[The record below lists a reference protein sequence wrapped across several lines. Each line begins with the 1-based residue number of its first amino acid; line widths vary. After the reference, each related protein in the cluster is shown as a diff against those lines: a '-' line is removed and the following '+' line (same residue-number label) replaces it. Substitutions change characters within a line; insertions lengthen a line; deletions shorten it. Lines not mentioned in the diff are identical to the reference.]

1 MAQKKGSKKLYRSR
15 KNRIIAGVCGGLGEY
30 LSVDPIVVRIVFVL
44 LLFFDGLGLILYLV
58 LLVVVPLKPGADIEV
73 NREEKVEELL
83 HGVRD
88 RARALAKEFKYT
100 KNKKK

>member
-1 MAQKKGSKKLYRSR
+1 MAQKRSSKKLYRSR

-30 LSVDPIVVRIVFVL
+30 FSIDPIVVRIVFVL
-44 LLFFDGLGLILYLV
+44 LLFFNGLGLILYLIF
-58 LLVVVPLKPGADIEV
+58 LVVVPLKPGADIQI

-88 RARALAKEFKYT
+88 RGREIVKEFKGT
-100 KNKKK
+100 KKQKK